1 MFLNL
6 LDEANKERF
15 IKLCGCA
22 IYADGIV
29 ADEEK
34 ELALAYCREMNVEQ
48 RVPDNSAVLDDVLK
62 ELDEGATEREK
73 NIIAFEILGMFLSD
87 NDYAK
92 EEEIMMQKIIE
103 QLHIEREK
111 FECMLSLLNIYKSVY
126 EEICN
131 VVVF

>member
-1 MFLNL
+1 
-6 LDEANKERF
+6 
-15 IKLCGCA
+15 
-22 IYADGIV
+22 
-29 ADEEK
+29 
-34 ELALAYCREMNVEQ
+34 
-48 RVPDNSAVLDDVLK
+48 
-62 ELDEGATEREK
+62 
-73 NIIAFEILGMFLSD
+73 MFLSD

>member
-48 RVPDNSAVLDDVLK
+48 RVPDNSAILDDVLK

-111 FECMLSLLNIYKSVY
+111 FGCMLSLLNIYKSVY

>member
-6 LDEANKERF
+6 LAEANKGRF
-15 IKLCGCA
+15 TKLCGCA

>member
-6 LDEANKERF
+6 LDEVNKERF

-34 ELALAYCREMNVEQ
+34 ELALVYCREMNVEQ
-48 RVPDNSAVLDDVLK
+48 RVPDNSAILDDVLK

-111 FECMLSLLNIYKSVY
+111 FECMLSLLNIYNSVY

>member
-6 LDEANKERF
+6 LAEENKERF

-48 RVPDNSAVLDDVLK
+48 RVPDNSTILEDVLK

-92 EEEIMMQKIIE
+92 EEEMMMQKIIE

-111 FECMLSLLNIYKSVY
+111 FECMLSLMNIYKSVY

>member
-6 LDEANKERF
+6 LAEENKERF

-48 RVPDNSAVLDDVLK
+48 RVPDNSTILEDVLK

-92 EEEIMMQKIIE
+92 EEEMMMQKIIE

>member
-6 LDEANKERF
+6 LAEANKERF

-22 IYADGIV
+22 IYSDGIV

-103 QLHIEREK
+103 QLHIEKEK

>member
-6 LDEANKERF
+6 LDEVNKERF

-48 RVPDNSAVLDDVLK
+48 RVPDNSAILDDILK

>member
-1 MFLNL
+1 MLLNL

-48 RVPDNSAVLDDVLK
+48 RVPDNSAILDDVLK

>member
-6 LDEANKERF
+6 WTEENKGRF
-15 IKLCGCA
+15 TKLCGCA
-22 IYADGIV
+22 IYVDGIV

-48 RVPDNSAVLDDVLK
+48 RVPDNSAILGDVLK